1 MKKPTQAEAK
11 ALSSY
16 FPSSY
21 ANAARKR
28 SFDPST
34 ECVVLPMQKKKKA
47 ATKKQRPSNITV
59 VMMKEYSSTI
69 PKGKR
74 RERLT
79 SKGRILSLRF
89 SRSMSNLEVKNQIIR
104 TFQVSEF
111 VVLECDSTGHNLIR
125 AADQTID
132 GETVVD
138 RKGALYLC
146 EKFDLVSM
154 VVT

>member
-1 MKKPTQAEAK
+1 MFLQAESIISRVKKPTQAEAK

-21 ANAARKR
+21 ANAARKW

-47 ATKKQRPSNITV
+47 ATKRQRPGNITV
-59 VMMKEYSSTI
+59 IMMKEYSSTI

-89 SRSMSNLEVKNQIIR
+89 S
-104 TFQVSEF
+104 
-111 VVLECDSTGHNLIR
+111 VV
-125 AADQTID
+125 
-132 GETVVD
+132 
-138 RKGALYLC
+138 
-146 EKFDLVSM
+146 
-154 VVT
+154 